1 MGSCL
6 WRKVSAPLNHG
17 FPALMSLY
25 MEKYKDANE
34 YAALRSMTYFED
46 AEKQPLPNMLLPF
59 DWEEAKATI
68 CEAVRAY
75 AR

>member
-1 MGSCL
+1 
-6 WRKVSAPLNHG
+6 
-17 FPALMSLY
+17 MSLY